1 MTIAHHPDEDLL
13 AAFAAG
19 GLDLGQR
26 VAIATHLAACESC
39 REWIRAMERVGG
51 ALIAEQPPAA
61 LAEEAL
67 ARALAR
73 LDEPPPTPLQ
83 PRPPRAEAPEALPRF
98 VRTYDFGP
106 WRRVAPNV
114 TMRPIQLPEPGP
126 TRVFLLKA
134 AAGTKMIEH
143 AHTGFEMTCVLT
155 GAFRHE
161 GGRYGPGDFDLGDG
175 SVHHRPQIEGGEDC
189 LSLVAMQGELRWQ
202 GLLGWLIQ
210 PFVRL

>member
-1 MTIAHHPDEDLL
+1 MTIAHHPDDDLL

-26 VAIATHLAACESC
+26 VAIATHLKACESC
-39 REWIRAMERVGG
+39 RAWVRGMEQVGG
-51 ALIAEQPPAA
+51 ALVADAAPAG
-61 LAEEAL
+61 LAEGAL

-73 LDEPPPTPLQ
+73 IDEAPPPP
-83 PRPPRAEAPEALPRF
+83 PAAPPARPDAPQALPRF

-106 WRRVAPNV
+106 WRRVAPGV
-114 TMRPIQLPEPGP
+114 AMRRIQLPEPGP

-134 AAGTKMIEH
+134 RAGARLLEH
-143 AHTGFEMTCVLT
+143 AHTGLEMTCVLT

-175 SVHHRPQIEGGEDC
+175 DVHHEPSIEEAEDC
-189 LSLVAMQGELRWQ
+189 VSLVAMQGELRWQ
-202 GLLGWLIQ
+202 GLLGRLIQ
-210 PFVRL
+210 PFIRL